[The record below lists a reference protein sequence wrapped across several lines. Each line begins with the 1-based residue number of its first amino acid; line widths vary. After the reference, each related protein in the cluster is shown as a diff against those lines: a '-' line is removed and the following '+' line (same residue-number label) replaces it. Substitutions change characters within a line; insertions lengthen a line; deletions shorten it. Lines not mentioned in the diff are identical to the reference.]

1 MIYTNNKIKFKPLEI
16 NDLKLIYN
24 WFKVPESNKWY
35 AQGKDWSMADIEA
48 KYKPRLIGQEV
59 VPSFIIELDSKDIGF
74 IQYYP
79 LSKVSMP
86 EGLSFEDALQKKVD
100 MNISVGIDLFI
111 AEESLIGKGLAKT
124 IIRDFIKTVIPK
136 NYITIFIDPTHSN
149 VRAVKAYKKVG
160 FKEYPHQ
167 GNDKIC
173 LMALERDDLDI
184 KVIDNPVIEEYVA
197 CFTGC
202 IILSHDKRI
211 LLQKRP
217 DDWQTRPRYLTTFGG
232 RIEKGET
239 PAQVIVR
246 ELHEELGAQIPQNEL
261 IELGAVTELCTG
273 HTELVFEYF
282 WHDKGN
288 LITGCYEGIPA
299 YFKDQEAVLNEP
311 KKMDDIEWILEEC
324 RTRNLITN

>member
-1 MIYTNNKIKFKPLEI
+1 MIYRNKKIKFKPLEI
-16 NDLKLIYN
+16 DDLKLIYN
-24 WFKVPESNKWY
+24 WFKVPEINQWY

-48 KYKPRLIGQEV
+48 KYKPRLIGKEV
-59 VPSFIIELDSKDIGF
+59 VPSFIIELDSNEIGF

-79 LSKVSMP
+79 LSKTNMP
-86 EGLSFEDALQKKVD
+86 EGLSFKDALQQKVD
-100 MNISVGIDLFI
+100 INTSVGIDLFI
-111 AEESLIGKGLAKT
+111 GDQPLIGHGLGKT
-124 IIRDFIKTVIPK
+124 IIRNFIKTVIPK
-136 NYITIFIDPTHSN
+136 NYITIFIDPSHSN

-160 FKEYPHQ
+160 FKECPHQ
-167 GNDKIC
+167 GNDNIW
-173 LMALERDDLDI
+173 LMAVERDDLDI
-184 KVIDNPVIEEYVA
+184 KVIDNPAMGQYDV

-217 DDWQTRPRYLTTFGG
+217 DDWQTRPGYLTTFGG

-239 PAQVIVR
+239 PAQAIVR
-246 ELHEELGAQIPQNEL
+246 ELYEELGAQVSLNEL
-261 IELGAVTELCTG
+261 IELGAVTEPCTG

-299 YFKDQEAVLNEP
+299 YFKDLGAVLNEP
-311 KKMDDIEWILEEC
+311 KKMDDIEWILAEC
-324 RTRNLITN
+324 RKRNLITN

>member
-24 WFKVPESNKWY
+24 WFKVPEINQWY
-35 AQGKDWSMADIEA
+35 AQGKDWSMADVEA
-48 KYKPRLIGQEV
+48 KYKPRLIGKEV
-59 VPSFIIELDSKDIGF
+59 VSSFIIELNSKDIGF

-79 LSKVSMP
+79 LSKTNMP
-86 EGLSFEDALQKKVD
+86 EGLSFKDAPQQKVD
-100 MNISVGIDLFI
+100 INTSVGIDLFI
-111 AEESLIGKGLAKT
+111 GEESLIGFGLGKT

-136 NYITIFIDPTHSN
+136 NYVTIFIDPTQSN

-167 GNDKIC
+167 ANDEIC
-173 LMALERDDLDI
+173 LMAVERDDLDI
-184 KVIDNPVIEEYVA
+184 KVIDNPVIDDYAA

-202 IILSHDKRI
+202 IILSHDIRI

-217 DDWQTRPRYLTTFGG
+217 DNWQSRPGYLTTFGG

-239 PAQVIVR
+239 PAQAIVR
-246 ELHEELGAQIPQNEL
+246 ELYEELGAQVPLNEL
-261 IELGAVTELCTG
+261 IELGAVTEPCTG

-299 YFKDQEAVLNEP
+299 YFKDQEAVLNEA
-311 KKMDDIEWILEEC
+311 KKMDDIEWILAEC
-324 RTRNLITN
+324 LKRNLITN